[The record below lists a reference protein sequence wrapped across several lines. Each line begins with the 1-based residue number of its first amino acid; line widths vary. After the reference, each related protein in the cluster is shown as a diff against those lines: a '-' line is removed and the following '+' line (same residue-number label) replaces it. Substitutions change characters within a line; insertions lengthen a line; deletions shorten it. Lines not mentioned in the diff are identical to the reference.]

1 MTAEVTYLTL
11 DDVLALHES
20 LYTSQGMQPVALIA
34 HGKLESAVMRPRSE
48 AFGEEFFPSLAEKA
62 GALLQGIAIA
72 HPFLDGNKR
81 AALGAMLLF
90 LRMNGV
96 SYRVPDDPLYDF
108 VIAVTTG
115 ELREVEDIA
124 ARLRQLFSPHL
135 DGR

>member
-1 MTAEVTYLTL
+1 MSVVRYVTVA
-11 DDVLALHES
+11 DVLAYHAQIYRAEGLS
-20 LYTSQGMQPVALIA
+20 PVPLIA
-34 HGKLESAVMRPRSE
+34 PGKLESAVLRPQSE
-48 AFGEEFFPSLAEKA
+48 AFGEEFFPTVAEKA
-62 GALLQGIAIA
+62 AALVQGIAIA

-81 AALGAMLLF
+81 AAAGAMFLF
-90 LRMNGV
+90 LELNGV
-96 SYRVPDDPLYDF
+96 PVTGPSQDHLYDF